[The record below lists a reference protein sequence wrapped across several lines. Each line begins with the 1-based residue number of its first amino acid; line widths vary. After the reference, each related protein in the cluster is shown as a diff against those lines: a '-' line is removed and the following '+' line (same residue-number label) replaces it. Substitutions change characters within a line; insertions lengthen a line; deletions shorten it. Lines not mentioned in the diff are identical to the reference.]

1 MRAQEVFNVETSEN
15 NGGLLPL
22 IYYNTQGPHFIASNG
37 GQKHISQNK
46 AFIREGVSKKTAVL
60 LDFVQIPPPPSP
72 DLDNL

>member
-22 IYYNTQGPHFIASNG
+22 IYCNTQGPHFIASNG

-46 AFIREGVSKKTAVL
+46 AFIREGVTKKNVDL
-60 LDFVQIPPPPSP
+60 SDLSPFP
-72 DLDNL
+72 DLLKHSSL